1 VARSGF
7 SGAIAAYATQVS
19 DLPGFPPPTGTRA
32 GWYPDPY
39 SQGAGHRE
47 PARPDGGGP
56 WLRYYDGYG
65 WTTSVAVPQ
74 HARRERPA
82 PAEHPTLPFPVV
94 VGAMTILAGS
104 LIGSRVALDRLLDR
118 DWPVP
123 AMMVVSVVIG
133 YFPSLAWLWFACRRW
148 GSGRPLADLGVRF
161 RWTDLGWG
169 VLAWVATLVAM
180 GITLAVLRE
189 FDVPYRGNLDLRVLD
204 PALAAINRPAVVSL
218 AISAVVFAPLVE
230 EVVFRGAVLRGLLSR
245 VPAVAAVGGQGIAF
259 GAAHYNPEFGRDN
272 VGLVVIL
279 SVAGCGFGLA
289 AFLLRRIGPTIIGH
303 TVMNGVALA
312 VALARA

>member
-1 VARSGF
+1 VPE
-7 SGAIAAYATQVS
+7 
-19 DLPGFPPPTGTRA
+19 LPGFPPPTGTRA

-39 SQGAGHRE
+39 RQDPGRRE
-47 PARPDGGGP
+47 PARPDQGGP

-65 WTTSVAVPQ
+65 WTERVAAPQ
-74 HARRERPA
+74 HAWRAPQA

-104 LIGSRVALDRLLDR
+104 LVGSRVLLDGLLDR

-123 AMMVVSVVIG
+123 ALMVVSVVIG
-133 YFPSLAWLWFACRRW
+133 YLPSVAWLWFACRRW

-169 VLAWVATLVAM
+169 LIAWAATLVAM
-180 GITLAVLRE
+180 GIALAILRE
-189 FDVPYRGNLDLRVLD
+189 FDVPYRGNLDLHVFDRRVLD
-204 PALAAINRPAVVSL
+204 PTLAAINRPAVVSL

-230 EVVFRGAVLRGLLSR
+230 EVVFRGALLRGLLSK
-245 VPAVAAVGGQGIAF
+245 VPAVAAVGVQGIAF
-259 GAAHYNPEFGRDN
+259 GAAHYNPEFGTDN

-279 SVAGCGFGLA
+279 SIAGCGFGLA

-303 TVMNGVALA
+303 TVMNGVALS